1 MQQKDHSTQPNSSR
15 PNPQQSYSNSAPQ
28 CQICGRTGH
37 IAVKCWY
44 WYDYSYD
51 TNENLTKAFAAT
63 TVSYPHES
71 DPNWYTDTG
80 ANSYMTSDP
89 SNLDD
94 P

>member
-1 MQQKDHSTQPNSSR
+1 VQQKDHSTQPNSSR

-63 TVSYPHES
+63 TVSDPYGS
-71 DPNWYTDTG
+71 DTIKKIRAIDLGMTK
-80 ANSYMTSDP
+80 SYSKT
-89 SNLDD
+89 
-94 P
+94 